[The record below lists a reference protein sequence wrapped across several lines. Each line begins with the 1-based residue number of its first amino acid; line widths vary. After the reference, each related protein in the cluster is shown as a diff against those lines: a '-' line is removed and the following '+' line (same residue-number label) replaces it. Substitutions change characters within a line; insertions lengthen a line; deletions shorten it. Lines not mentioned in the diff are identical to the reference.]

1 MSEDV
6 VVGITNLIPPTSFA
20 KKPPH
25 LIILGD
31 ITGKRPVLFISL
43 DKPDFIN
50 GMTTVKGIFT
60 DEKTEDVLKDYSKII
75 AGTLQKLLV
84 EVMIPQHRV
93 QLIQNLVFNAVK

>member
-6 VVGITNLIPPTSFA
+6 VVGITNLIHPTSSFA

-25 LIILGD
+25 LIVLDG
-31 ITGKRPVLFISL
+31 GKKPSLFISL

-60 DEKTEDVLKDYSKII
+60 DEKTEDVLKDYSKIL

-93 QLIQNLVFNAVK
+93 QLIQNLVYAAK